1 MKPKV
6 KQNKG
11 LFTLGLGVALAFS
24 APFLGAEEDDHKG
37 HDHAEEHADH
47 EGHDH
52 EGHEN
57 CDHGAAKEAGPN
69 GGRILTEIEPHAELL
84 VTEDRKI
91 QITFL
96 SEEGEKVAPAEQK
109 VTLIGGK
116 RSAPTRMKFTVE
128 DGVLLSDKAL
138 PEGMNI
144 PVILQVKGT
153 PDAKTETIRFN
164 LNLEDCPTCDYLE
177 YACTCDH
184 SADGD
189 DDHEGHDH

>member
-1 MKPKV
+1 MKQTV

-11 LFTLGLGVALAFS
+11 LLTLGLGVALAFS
-24 APFLGAEEDDHKG
+24 TPFLGAEEHDHKEQ
-37 HDHAEEHADH
+37 DHAGEH

-96 SEEGEKVAPAEQK
+96 NEEGKKAEPAEQK

-116 RSAPTRMKFTVE
+116 RSAPTRMKFTVQ
-128 DGVLLSDKAL
+128 DGVLISDKEL
-138 PEGMNI
+138 PEGLNI
-144 PVILQVKGT
+144 PVILQVKAT

-184 SADGD
+184 SADEEG
-189 DDHEGHDH
+189 HEGHDH